1 MVVAQTPP
9 DDGALRAASRRGAPE
24 VKLKRDVPGRLV
36 PEFRHRITR
45 TYLYMQTCSHHV
57 LSACFAL
64 CRFLRRPH
72 YTRPGLPEDWRRGE
86 LSPADTSGTLL
97 LPHPLGRRTG
107 ENCLSKLRRVVV
119 TV

>member
-72 YTRPGLPEDWRRGE
+72 LHQTRTPGGL
-86 LSPADTSGTLL
+86 AQ
-97 LPHPLGRRTG
+97 GRA
-107 ENCLSKLRRVVV
+107 
-119 TV
+119 